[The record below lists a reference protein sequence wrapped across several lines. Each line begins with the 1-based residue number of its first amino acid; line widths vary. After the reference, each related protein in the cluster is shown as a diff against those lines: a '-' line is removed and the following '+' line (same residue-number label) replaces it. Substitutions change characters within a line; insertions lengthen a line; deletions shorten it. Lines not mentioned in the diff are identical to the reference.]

1 MNNLFKKD
9 KIHNINEKFKLV
21 NINKDNKNNKIIKSN
36 EFKKNR
42 LEVLKLKLYIK
53 KYLPNELILFVR
65 KLSYKKQPKD
75 LLCDFR
81 HFYKTHKIVKD
92 TYIYDNIRN
101 YLLEINVNNIS
112 MIQNNILYYGVGN
125 IYNIFNRLFKEPNIE
140 KIINFMEGFVSIHK
154 YGLKKFNTYWGLMS
168 IKERENF
175 LNLIEDLKYK
185 NSRYNFYMEN
195 DELVN
200 NTNFYNLLDIM
211 NNIRGLRYME

>member
-1 MNNLFKKD
+1 MNNLLKIDNVFKQNEKND
-9 KIHNINEKFKLV
+9 ENIINE
-21 NINKDNKNNKIIKSN
+21 NNEIIKSN
-36 EFKKNR
+36 EYDKNR
-42 LEVLKLKLYIK
+42 LDVLKLKLCIK
-53 KYLPNELILFVR
+53 KYLPNELKLFIR
-65 KLSYKKQPKD
+65 KLSYKTQPED

-101 YLLEINVNNIS
+101 YLLEINVNDMS

-125 IYNIFNRLFKEPNIE
+125 IYNIFNRLYSKPNKQ
-140 KIINFMEGFVSIHK
+140 KIIKFMEGFVSTHK

-168 IKERENF
+168 LKERENF
-175 LNLIEDLKYK
+175 INLIEDLKYK

-200 NTNFYNLLDIM
+200 NTNFYNVLDIM
-211 NNIRGLRYME
+211 NNIGGLRYMA